1 MSSVPCYTL
10 ITEKEFMDAV
20 ADGETCK
27 ELAPD
32 KITIMDEDD
41 FHQYADHVSSIE
53 CHEDES
59 GRVEAAEEIA
69 CYLGN
74 FVQVDDHGVIELP
87 VDAKLKFATEKLSTV
102 KNLVKNM
109 TPERFSGI
117 GEYELRKAIRNI
129 DIFAY
134 PIDRTGISMPVS
146 SYLQTMDA
154 FMYNLS
160 KLDKPLRLVVIQ
172 TMWLHQ

>member
-20 ADGETCK
+20 ADGKTCK
-27 ELAPD
+27 ELAPNE
-32 KITIMDEDD
+32 IAIMDEDD
-41 FHQYADHVSSIE
+41 FHQYADCVSSIE
-53 CHEDES
+53 YHEDES
-59 GRVEAAEEIA
+59 ERVEAAEEVA

-74 FVQVDDHGVIELP
+74 FVQVDDHGVIEIP
-87 VDAKLKFATEKLSTV
+87 VDAKLKFATEKLNTV

-117 GEYELRKAIRNI
+117 GEYELRKAVRNI

-134 PIDRTGISMPVS
+134 PINRTGISMPVGE
-146 SYLQTMDA
+146 YLQTMDA
-154 FMYNLS
+154 FMYNLP
-160 KLDKPLRLVVIQ
+160 KLTKPLRLVVIQ
-172 TMWLHQ
+172 TAWLQ